1 VAGAVDQLTYDLV
14 VETKKA
20 VLDIK
25 SALNKSDQQ
34 AAKAGKSSGA
44 SFGKSFASAA
54 TAILGA
60 ISFNALIGGIQEALG
75 AYREMQGANVA
86 LSGAIKFV
94 NNQATKTNSILASNT
109 TSYEEK
115 ATAIGLDTDKLYTN
129 TKATQSNEGA
139 IKAQEA
145 SIRSAERAY
154 EDSIK
159 VQEQNVFNLNQQTDA
174 IDKQIKSLNKQT
186 DEQIKQIRIARG
198 YDAVD
203 NELNLLEIQKN
214 QLEIQ
219 RDTAKIA
226 NDGVAL
232 AEAKNQIATLDD
244 EISLRKN
251 KLDAIDFETDAIKK
265 QAKTQEDAFKSQKDN
280 LVTQITVIRSE
291 LSEAKNKFDI
301 DIEPAKRKLEDLRAT
316 NISVGG
322 GKVISEE
329 MKKFI
334 DQASEKAK
342 INIPAKINED
352 DVNKS
357 IESVKKNF
365 QVKGKDIIST
375 ATFKQAYGDLLK
387 GGVTSLDAVEKTVTQ
402 FIESASVGRSAG
414 VSLEKAVG
422 NLGYAFRTNN
432 SQIGNLSGIQENW
445 SDITKDGTAQL
456 EAQYI
461 AMGDLDSARRV
472 SLGLLTDEEQVKA
485 KLIGLDKVTQDSQGA
500 FNDLAETGAL
510 DTEIF
515 NQQLKT
521 FQQVLGEKLLPV
533 LGEIIPPL
541 ADMLDK
547 VIEFTKN
554 NPQLVTGVL
563 LAVTA
568 FTGLLTAGF
577 ALAFVIKT
585 IGIAVGFLA
594 GPIGLAV
601 LAVAGL
607 LAILTLLY
615 NNSETFRTTIN
626 QAFSTVQQ
634 KIEEVVKSFNEK
646 IKPEIETI
654 FKEIETIFKKIE
666 PIITPFINSFVTFL
680 TGSIDNVSRI
690 FSGLVTTISGV
701 FTLISGI
708 LTGDGDKIRKGFEK
722 IFSGLGNMIAGFLN
736 QAIDSLNQFLRSLN
750 SIGDQIQEA
759 TGVNVSDIPEIPK
772 IPTFADGGLV
782 TGKGTGRSDS
792 IPAMLSNGEF
802 VMNAQS
808 VRRFFPILQAMNSNR
823 PIPNQTDN
831 RQINSG
837 NTNNYYNYSNGGNQF
852 TPTYMT

>member
-1 VAGAVDQLTYDLV
+1 MATRELTYDILV
-14 VETKKA
+14 RTEKA
-20 VLDIK
+20 VADIK
-25 SALNKSDQQ
+25 SMVAKSNSE
-34 AAKAGKSSGA
+34 ASKAGKTSGV
-44 SFGKSFASAA
+44 SFGNAFANAA

-60 ISFNALIGGIQEALG
+60 ISFNALIGGIQGALG
-75 AYREMQGANVA
+75 AYRQMQGANVA

-94 NNQATKTNSILASNT
+94 NNQASKTNSVLASNT

-115 ATAIGLDTDKLYTN
+115 ASALGIDTEKLYTN
-129 TKATQSNEGA
+129 SKATQSNEGA
-139 IKAQEA
+139 IKSQENA
-145 SIRSAERAY
+145 IRLAERAY
-154 EDSIK
+154 EDSTK
-159 VQEQNVFNLNQQTDA
+159 TKEQELNSLNKNTEA
-174 IDKQIKSLNKQT
+174 IDRQIRSLNKQT
-186 DEQIKQIRIARG
+186 DEKIKQIRIAKG

-219 RDTAKIA
+219 KDTALLA
-226 NDGVAL
+226 GDGAVVAD
-232 AEAKNQIATLDD
+232 AQNQINVLNV

-251 KLDAIDFETDAIKK
+251 KLDAINFETDAIKD
-265 QAKTQEDAFKSQKDN
+265 QAKTQEDIFKEQKNTILDQ
-280 LVTQITVIRSE
+280 VSVIRSE
-291 LSEAKNKFDI
+291 LSEAKNKFEI
-301 DIEPAKRKLEDLRAT
+301 DIEPAKRALEDLRAT

-322 GKVISEE
+322 GKVISEDI
-329 MKKFI
+329 KKFI

-342 INIPAKINED
+342 ATVPVRIDEK
-352 DVNKS
+352 DVDAS
-357 IESVKKNF
+357 IETLKKRF

-387 GGVTSLDAVEKTVTQ
+387 GGVSSLGAVEETVTK

-414 VSLEKAVG
+414 VSLEKAVS

-445 SDITKDGTAQL
+445 SDITKDGTATL

-485 KLIGLDKVTQDSQGA
+485 KLAGLDKVTQDSTGA
-500 FNDLAETGAL
+500 FNDLNKTGAL
-510 DTEIF
+510 DMEIF
-515 NQQLKT
+515 NQQLIT

-533 LGEIIPPL
+533 LSEIIPPV
-541 ADMLDK
+541 ADFLSK
-547 VIEFTKN
+547 VIDFTKE
-554 NPQLVTGVL
+554 NPQLVTGIL

-568 FTGLLTAGF
+568 FTGLLTAGL
-577 ALAFVIKT
+577 ALAPVIGAIST
-585 IGIAVGFLA
+585 AIGFLA
-594 GPIGLAV
+594 SPVGLAV

-607 LAILTLLY
+607 LAILALLY
-615 NNSETFRTTIN
+615 NNSETFRATIN
-626 QAFSTVQQ
+626 QAFGAVQQ
-634 KIEEVVKSFNEK
+634 KIEEVVKTFNEK
-646 IKPEIETI
+646 VKPEIETI
-654 FKEIETIFKKIE
+654 FKEIETIFKALE
-666 PIITPFINSFVTFL
+666 PVITPFINSFVTFI

-736 QAIDSLNQFLRSLN
+736 QAIDNLNQFLRSLN
-750 SIGDQIQEA
+750 SIGDQIQKA

-772 IPTFADGGLV
+772 IPTFAKGGLV
-782 TGKGTGRSDS
+782 TGQGTGTSDS

-802 VMNAQS
+802 VMNAES
-808 VRRFFPILQAMNSNR
+808 VRKFFPILQAMNSNR
-823 PIPNQTDN
+823 PASNQTDN

-837 NTNNYYNYSNGGNQF
+837 NNVTQYIFGNNSLQYDF
-852 TPTYMT
+852 